1 MLKPNMKTMGKIIV
15 IGLVVFAVA
24 LLAPQNVQAQ
34 GFTNLDFESATIGQ
48 TGGSDVQFN
57 QALPGWTGTV
67 GGVQQTVALYNTLYL
82 DTAGIA
88 IIDHNW
94 TNSAGYNNGG
104 GYPPISGLIQGN
116 YTAILMSGN
125 TSGANPQP
133 ADTTLSQTS
142 LVPIGIQSLQ
152 FKAYKAF
159 DSQGSFAVTLGG
171 QTLYLTTLGTGADYT
186 LYGANVSQWA
196 GQTAQLAFTVF
207 AENPHVDDEYLYL
220 DAIQFST
227 QSIPEP
233 SEFALV
239 AFGALLLGFHRWR
252 NSLLQNRD

>member
-1 MLKPNMKTMGKIIV
+1 MKSKLISII
-15 IGLVVFAVA
+15 FTAA
-24 LLAPQNVQAQ
+24 LLSLAESGFPQ
-34 GFTNLDFESATIGQ
+34 GFTNLNFESATIVQ
-48 TGGSDVQFN
+48 TGGSSVQFN
-57 QALPGWTGTV
+57 QAFPGWTGTV
-67 GGVQQTVALYNTLYL
+67 GGVQQTLALYNDVYL

-94 TNSAGYNNGG
+94 TNSAAYNNGG

-152 FKAYKAF
+152 FKAYEAF
-159 DSQGSFAVTLGG
+159 DSLGSFAVTLGG
-171 QTLYLTTLGTGADYT
+171 QTLSLTTLGTGADYT

-196 GQTAQLAFTVF
+196 GQTAQLAFTAF
-207 AENPHVDDEYLYL
+207 GENPHVDDEYLYL
-220 DAIQFST
+220 DSIQFST
-227 QSIPEP
+227 QSVPEP
-233 SEFALV
+233 SAFAL
-239 AFGALLLGFHRWR
+239 AALGALFLGFDRR
-252 NSLLQNRD
+252 KRRLR

>member
-1 MLKPNMKTMGKIIV
+1 M
-15 IGLVVFAVA
+15 
-24 LLAPQNVQAQ
+24 
-34 GFTNLDFESATIGQ
+34 
-48 TGGSDVQFN
+48 
-57 QALPGWTGTV
+57 
-67 GGVQQTVALYNTLYL
+67 
-82 DTAGIA
+82 
-88 IIDHNW
+88 
-94 TNSAGYNNGG
+94 
-104 GYPPISGLIQGN
+104 SGLGPP
-116 YTAILMSGN
+116 TG
-125 TSGANPQP
+125 QP

-142 LVPIGIQSLQ
+142 LVPIGTQSLQ
-152 FKAYKAF
+152 FEAYEAF

-233 SEFALV
+233 SAFALV
-239 AFGALLLGFHRWR
+239 ALGALLLGLCRRH
-252 NSLLQNRD
+252 S